1 MNKLYSFITCAA
13 LLAFMLTQTSCKMGK
28 GSIVSARDHYKKMEY
43 ALSNKDYQSVYSK
56 TKNKEEK
63 KEASFKA
70 AECYRFMND
79 IKNAESWYR
88 KAIKTDSKNVEAQ
101 LRLAQCLKT
110 NAKFTDAITEFNNFK
125 KFHSDL
131 MDEATVDREI
141 KGCEY
146 ALKWKNEKT
155 RYVVEN
161 VKGLNTKWEDFAAA
175 YSRKDQLIFT
185 SDREKG
191 VSGNQYG
198 WTGNGHTDLYV
209 TNLKINK
216 KNPNDISYSM
226 PTLLDKGVVNSKYN
240 DGTACFDSKYT
251 TMYFTQCN
259 GADGKG
265 NYCRIYKST
274 LAGTEWSKPEALPF
288 SADSFSCGHPTLS
301 KDGSI
306 MYFSSNMPGST
317 PKPVS
322 ADNPDGTKLSKD
334 IWMVT
339 YTKRGNT
346 WGDPVN
352 LGPAINTSGDE
363 LFPFIHEDGTL
374 YFASNGHVGLGGT
387 DIYYTKGQAT
397 DWSDPVNMKSPI
409 NSAGD
414 DFAIILSKDKESGFF
429 SSNREGSK
437 GQDDIWRF
445 YMNPLIFNLSGV
457 VRNAKTHEIIPNAVV
472 TITSSN
478 DTGKIILKTDATG
491 SYKLKL
497 KNKTDYELFA
507 AKEDHY
513 DSRMAFQTTKGL
525 EQSTDLVQN
534 FDLVPFN
541 FDSIIV
547 LQGIYYDLDKADL
560 RPESRAILDTLVMTL
575 AKYPRVRIELGSH
588 TDCRADS
595 LYNIG
600 LSQRRAD
607 SAVAYLISKGI
618 DSLRIVSKGYGETRL
633 VNKCKCEGAVVVP
646 CTEEEHQLNR
656 RTTVQFLDNN
666 YSPPKPKAPEVK
678 PTQLP
683 RGRPA
688 GGQRNNAAPPN
699 R

>member
-1 MNKLYSFITCAA
+1 MNKTATTKA
-13 LLAFMLTQTSCKMGK
+13 LVGLLIFVLMQSACKLGK
-28 GSIVSARDHYKKMEY
+28 GSIQSARDHYTKMEY
-43 ALSNKDYQSVYSK
+43 ALSNKDYQAVYSK
-56 TKNKEEK
+56 TKIKEEK
-63 KEASFKA
+63 KEASFKS

-88 KAIKTDSKNVEAQ
+88 KAIKTDPKNVEAQ

-110 NAKFTDAITEFNNFK
+110 NNKLSDAIIEFNNFK
-125 KFHSDL
+125 KFNSDL
-131 MDEATVDREI
+131 MDASAVDREI

-146 ALKWKNEKT
+146 GLKWKNEKT

-161 VKGLNTKWEDFAAA
+161 VKGLNTKWEDFGAAF
-175 YSRKDQLIFT
+175 SRKDQLIFT

-191 VSGNQYG
+191 VSGSQYG
-198 WTGNGHTDLYV
+198 WTGNGHTDLY
-209 TNLKINK
+209 TSNLKINK
-216 KNPNDISYSM
+216 KNPNDISYGM
-226 PTLLDKGVVNSKYN
+226 PALLDKTVVNSKYN
-240 DGTACFDSKYT
+240 DGAACFDAKYT

-265 NYCRIYKST
+265 SYCRIYKTT
-274 LAGTEWSKPEALPF
+274 LAGTEWSKPEPLPF
-288 SADSFSCGHPTLS
+288 SSDSFSCGHPTLS

-306 MYFSSNMPGST
+306 LYFSSDMPGST

-322 ADNPDGTKLSKD
+322 ADNPEGKKLSKD

-346 WGDPVN
+346 WGDPIN
-352 LGPAINTSGDE
+352 IGSTINTSGDE
-363 LFPFIHEDGTL
+363 MFPFIHEDGTL

-397 DWSDPVNMKSPI
+397 DWSDPINMKSPI
-409 NSAGD
+409 NSSGD
-414 DFAIILSKDKESGFF
+414 DFAFICSKDKESGFL
-429 SSNREGSK
+429 SSNREGTK

-457 VRNAKTHEIIPNAVV
+457 VRNAKTHEIITNATV
-472 TITSSN
+472 TITSSS

-497 KNKTDYELFA
+497 KSKTDYELFA

-513 DSRMAFQTTKGL
+513 DSRLAFQTTKGL
-525 EQSTDLVQN
+525 EQSADLVQN
-534 FDLVPFN
+534 FDLVPFD

-547 LQGIYYDLDKADL
+547 LQGIYYDLDKANL
-560 RPESRAILDTLVMTL
+560 RDESRAILDTLVMTL
-575 AKYPRVRIELGSH
+575 SKYPRVRIELGSH

-595 LYNIG
+595 MYNIG

-633 VNKCKCEGAVVVP
+633 VNKCKCEGEVVVP

-666 YSPPKPKAPEVK
+666 YTPPKPKAPEAPVK
-678 PTQLP
+678 NNLP
-683 RGRPA
+683 KGRTLPN
-688 GGQRNNAAPPN
+688 RNNTGQQ
-699 R
+699 RQ